1 MMTHTSDISNSQSS
15 WIISRT

>member
-1 MMTHTSDISNSQSS
+1 MMTHTSDISNSHSS